1 MATENRKPKTENRHF
16 RIITFGCKVNQVDS
30 AGMAQE
36 LMDLG
41 WGGVP
46 EGCAPNLLVV
56 NTCTVTGRADQQAR
70 QAVRR
75 LAREFPDVPVWVTGC
90 YAQRAPGEVAAL
102 PGVRLILG
110 NREKVGLSRWLAAP
124 GREGGPRLAV
134 GALPEKEPF
143 PAPLARHFP
152 GQTRARLKVQEGCSH
167 HCSYCIVPQVRGPAR
182 SLPPD
187 AVMAACQGL
196 ADLGYQEVVLTGV
209 DLGQYGRD
217 LEPSLSLAGLL
228 GSLST
233 RAWPFRL
240 RLSSLEPQELSPALL
255 RELAAC
261 PNLCPHFHLPLQSG
275 AAPVLAAMHRPYSPE
290 DFLERVLELHRLFPD
305 AALGLDILVGFPG
318 ESDADFAATRDL
330 VQALPVTYLH
340 VFPFSPRPGT
350 PAAGMPPLPPGE
362 IRTRAKIMRDLGR
375 AKKQQFYRSQV
386 GKVAEVLVEGPAPQA
401 GWLQGLSA
409 NYLRVCLPGPPAWQ
423 NRRLKT
429 RFLKIQGEMMVGEV
443 V

>member
-1 MATENRKPKTENRHF
+1 
-16 RIITFGCKVNQVDS
+16 
-30 AGMAQE
+30 MAQE

-41 WGGVP
+41 WGGVAQ
-46 EGCAPNLLVV
+46 GSAPNLLVV

-75 LAREFPDVPVWVTGC
+75 LAREFPGVPVWVTGC
-90 YAQRAPGEVAAL
+90 YAQRVPEEVAAL

-110 NREKVGLSRWLAAP
+110 NREKAGLSRWLAAL
-124 GREGGPRLAV
+124 GRESRPLIAVDDLAEKGP
-134 GALPEKEPF
+134 F
-143 PAPLARHFP
+143 QAPLVRHFP

-167 HCSYCIVPQVRGPAR
+167 QCSYCIVPLVRGPGR

-187 AVMAACQGL
+187 KVMAACGELTDQGF
-196 ADLGYQEVVLTGV
+196 QEVVLTGV

-217 LEPSLSLAGLL
+217 LEPYQSLAGLL
-228 GSLST
+228 RNLST
-233 RAWPFRL
+233 RTWPFRL

-275 AAPVLAAMHRPYSPE
+275 AAPVLAAMHRPYTPE
-290 DFLERVLELHRLFPD
+290 DFQERVLELHRLFPD

-318 ESDADFAATRDL
+318 ESAADFAATRDL

-350 PAAGMPPLPPGE
+350 PAAGLHPLPSGE
-362 IRTRAKIMRDLGR
+362 IRARAKIMRDLGR
-375 AKKQQFYRSQV
+375 AKKQQFCQSQV
-386 GKVAEVLVEGPAPQA
+386 GRVAEVLVEGPAPQA

-409 NYLRVCLPGPPAWQ
+409 NYLRVCLPGPSGCQ
-423 NRRLKT
+423 NRIIRTRL
-429 RFLKIQGEMMVGEV
+429 RKIQGEMMVGGGDLGN
-443 V
+443 